1 MIAERDRHILRMLEA
16 LGAPNGSDLSART
29 DRLLCE
35 LGVWE
40 VAHRLRPLLAERPA
54 ETTEFLEY
62 LTQKHPAAADRIQ
75 ILLTATKG
83 EDKELVT
90 REFGGD

>member
-1 MIAERDRHILRMLEA
+1 MTAERVRQILQMLEA
-16 LGAPNGSDLSART
+16 LGAPNGSDLSTRT
-29 DRLLCE
+29 DRLLRE

-40 VAHRLRPLLAERPA
+40 VAHRLRRLLAERPA

-62 LTQKHPAAADRIQ
+62 LTEEHPAAADRIQ

-83 EDKELVT
+83 EDRELVK